1 MRTIAARGAPR
12 GKPQRRVRVS
22 PVSSRRCQLFTMW
35 RSVALSLV
43 AVAAANGDDNSR
55 SPSLE
60 EREHAADAAGTLC
73 DPVKQYSG
81 YFKLYPGKPG
91 AAKNYFVR

>member
-1 MRTIAARGAPR
+1 
-12 GKPQRRVRVS
+12 
-22 PVSSRRCQLFTMW
+22 MW
-35 RSVALSLV
+35 RAVALSLL
-43 AVAAANGDDNSR
+43 AVAATDADDSLR

-73 DPVKQYSG
+73 DSVKQYSG

>member
-1 MRTIAARGAPR
+1 
-12 GKPQRRVRVS
+12 
-22 PVSSRRCQLFTMW
+22 MW
-35 RSVALSLV
+35 RAVALLSLLV
-43 AVAAANGDDNSR
+43 VAAATDDDVNLR

-60 EREHAADAAGTLC
+60 EREHNADAAETLC

-91 AAKNYFVR
+91 AAKNYFVRLPPPLSIFWLG